1 LVRHELF
8 HIHHLRLPA
17 ATSMSVKPMQQGPVV
32 LAVTAG
38 SLELIGDFET
48 VPIRAGG
55 FCLLPAVLPAVEV
68 RAVGTAEFL
77 RVAPLQR

>member
-1 LVRHELF
+1 
-8 HIHHLRLPA
+8 
-17 ATSMSVKPMQQGPVV
+17 

-38 SLELIGDFET
+38 TVEVIGESGA
-48 VPIRAGG
+48 VPVRAGG

-77 RVAPLQR
+77 RVAPMHR